1 MVDVGAKPETE
12 RVAVASG
19 RLRMKPATAALLRRG
34 TLPKG
39 DALAAARLAGIQAA
53 KRVSDLVPLAHP
65 IALTHCHVEMEI
77 KAGAAEITATA
88 RTIGRTGVELEA
100 LAAVLGAGLTL
111 YDMAKSV
118 DRGMVL
124 TDVRLLEKRGGRSG
138 TWRRA

>member
-65 IALTHCHVEMEI
+65 IALTHCRVEI
-77 KAGAAEITATA
+77 DLKKATAEITATA

-111 YDMAKSV
+111 YDMAKAV

-138 TWRRA
+138 TWRR